1 MLIQGSQ
8 TQNRPVYYFT
18 YMEFKNRQN
27 QSIVI
32 KISIVVVILVGVE
45 RMTEKHRKHL
55 DINKYIQIF
64 KIPCAVCKRL
74 SILLYVNYILT
85 NNI

>member
-8 TQNRPVYYFT
+8 TLNRPVHYFT

-32 KISIVVVILVGVE
+32 KISIVVVPLVGVE
-45 RMTEKHRKHL
+45 RMTEKHRNTW
-55 DINKYIQIF
+55 I
-64 KIPCAVCKRL
+64 
-74 SILLYVNYILT
+74 
-85 NNI
+85 